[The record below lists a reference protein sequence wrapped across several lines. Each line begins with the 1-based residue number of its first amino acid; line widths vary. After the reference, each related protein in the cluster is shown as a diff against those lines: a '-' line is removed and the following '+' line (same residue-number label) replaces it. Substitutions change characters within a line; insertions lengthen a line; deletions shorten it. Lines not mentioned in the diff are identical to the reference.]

1 MILSQQVSNQTLI
14 KSIIL
19 SSVYHFNKEVKVIL
33 DEEAKKY
40 LLDKGFDEKMGARPL
55 SRVIDNDIKTPIS
68 RKLIFEDTA
77 KTSTID
83 ITVEKEELKIQW
95 K

>member
-1 MILSQQVSNQTLI
+1 MKLI
-14 KSIIL
+14 VDKFIAEL
-19 SSVYHFNKEVKVIL
+19 NDQLKDKKVKVIL
-33 DEEAKKY
+33 DEKAKKY

>member
-1 MILSQQVSNQTLI
+1 MFILFVC
-14 KSIIL
+14 IIIVDKFITEL
-19 SSVYHFNKEVKVIL
+19 NDQLKDKEVQVKL
-33 DEEAKKY
+33 SKEAIDY

>member
-1 MILSQQVSNQTLI
+1 MFIDTPTMEMIDQL
-14 KSIIL
+14 KD
-19 SSVYHFNKEVKVIL
+19 KEVQVKL
-33 DEEAKKY
+33 SKEAIDY

-55 SRVIDNDIKTPIS
+55 ARIIDNDIKTPIS
-68 RKLIFEDTA
+68 RKLLFEDTK

-83 ITVEKEELKIQW
+83 ITAKDDKLEIEW